1 MAWEFPAVSQTR
13 IEFWKQP
20 QYTRKGMLIFTI
32 LFGFFGFHHFLLRSP
47 QTGLLFFI
55 ANLLSLGYCYFYDI
69 IQLYSTPVKDLNEYG
84 MSLPWGAAGIAKGMW
99 KCGDQKQ
106 TGGGNEEPPNPW
118 WFFAYSL
125 LLPLQPLAK
134 LFTGDTSNAL
144 ISFLNLTIMPF
155 GFIMFALVVAYEYF
169 NLFARPANVFMNGI
183 ERPFPYTFLGFDK
196 KGNNPKITIEQPP
209 NPSGCTDDNLPFHT
223 RIWKMTMQIL
233 GPLLQAILPPQVAI
247 AIGAVSTATTQGA
260 KTAETLLQTAE
271 VASEQAQVALETSGK
286 VIKKIGNVVEQ
297 IPSLANAPL
306 AQATALAQNPQS
318 LLTKQVGS
326 LSLNM
331 KGGGLNLKAL
341 QTLNE
346 SETSTFDYA
355 VFGLIAAVIG
365 GGFLLHTGRSFAD
378 VLHQST
384 GQTDTPPNKS

>member
-47 QTGLLFFI
+47 QTGLMFLI
-55 ANLLSLGYCYFYDI
+55 ANLFTFGYCYWYDI
-69 IQLYSTPVKDLNEYG
+69 IQLATTPVKDLNEYG

-106 TGGGNEEPPNPW
+106 TGDEEPPNPW

-134 LFTGDTSNAL
+134 LFTGDSANAL
-144 ISFLNLTIMPF
+144 IGFLNLTIMPL
-155 GFIMFALVVAYEYF
+155 GFIMIGLVVLYEYF
-169 NLFARPANVFMNGI
+169 NLFARPADVLVNGI
-183 ERPFPYTFLGFDK
+183 DRPFPYTFLGFDK

-209 NPSGCTDDNLPFHT
+209 NPTGCPDDNLPFYT

-233 GPLLQAILPPQVAI
+233 GPILQAILPPQVAI
-247 AIGAVSTATTQGA
+247 AIGAVSTAAEQGA

-271 VASEQAQVALETSGK
+271 VAAEQAQVALESSGK
-286 VIKKIGNVVEQ
+286 VIKKVGNVVQQ
-297 IPSLANAPL
+297 IPTLANAPL
-306 AQATALAQNPQS
+306 A
-318 LLTKQVGS
+318 
-326 LSLNM
+326 
-331 KGGGLNLKAL
+331 
-341 QTLNE
+341 
-346 SETSTFDYA
+346 
-355 VFGLIAAVIG
+355 
-365 GGFLLHTGRSFAD
+365 
-378 VLHQST
+378 
-384 GQTDTPPNKS
+384 